1 MRNFVPSKMTRFIFE
16 DDFVI
21 CELDDSLPVL
31 KHRWKKEPP
40 GELFRNTL
48 LKILEHY
55 KEFRKQYDD
64 LAWLAD
70 TQRLGELDHETER
83 WLANT
88 WDDLIF
94 NKAKVKLHAVIL
106 GDDLFAEYAMEKFKM
121 DAEEKRDRDVLL
133 GVFVDEEEAYD
144 WIRTR

>member
-1 MRNFVPSKMTRFIFE
+1 MLHFVFE

-31 KHRWKKEPP
+31 KHRWKKEPT
-40 GELFRNTL
+40 GQHFRDTL
-48 LKILEHY
+48 LKIFEHY
-55 KEFRKQYDD
+55 KSFSKKYSD

-70 TQRLGELDHETER
+70 TQQLGELDRETEK
-83 WLANT
+83 WLADV
-88 WDDLIF
+88 WDDLLF
-94 NKAKVKLHAVIL
+94 GKGGVKFHAVIL

-121 DAEEKRDRDVLL
+121 EADEKLGRDVQL

>member
-1 MRNFVPSKMTRFIFE
+1 MSMLHFVFE
-16 DDFVI
+16 DDYVI

-31 KHRWKKEPP
+31 KHRWKKEPT
-40 GELFRNTL
+40 GQHFRETL

-55 KEFRKQYDD
+55 KSFGNKYRD

-70 TQRLGELDHETER
+70 TQQLGELDRETEK
-83 WLANT
+83 WLADV
-88 WDDLIF
+88 WDDKLF
-94 NKAKVKLHAVIL
+94 GKGGVKFHAVIL

-121 DAEEKRDRDVLL
+121 EAEEKRGRDVQL
-133 GVFVDEEEAYD
+133 GVFVDEEEPYD

>member
-1 MRNFVPSKMTRFIFE
+1 MTLFVFE

-31 KHRWKKEPP
+31 KHRWKKEPT
-40 GELFRNTL
+40 GKHFRETL
-48 LKILEHY
+48 LKILDHY
-55 KEFRKQYDD
+55 KEFQKTRDE

-70 TQRLGELDHETER
+70 TQLLGELDEETEK

-88 WDDLIF
+88 WDDMLF
-94 NKAKVKLHAVIL
+94 GKGTVKVHAVIL

-121 DAEEKRDRDVLL
+121 DAEKKRDRNVQL

>member
-1 MRNFVPSKMTRFIFE
+1 MTRFIFE

-31 KHRWKKEPP
+31 KHRWKKEPT
-40 GELFRNTL
+40 GKHFRETL
-48 LKILEHY
+48 LRILELY
-55 KEFRKQYDD
+55 KEFHRTTED

-70 TQRLGELDHETER
+70 TQLLGELDHETEK
-83 WLANT
+83 WLADT
-88 WDDLIF
+88 WDDLLF
-94 NKAKVKLHAVIL
+94 NKAGVKIHAVIL

-121 DAEEKRDRDVLL
+121 DAEKKRDRDVQL
-133 GVFVDEEEAYD
+133 GVFIDEEEAYD

>member
-1 MRNFVPSKMTRFIFE
+1 MTQFVFE
-16 DDFVI
+16 DNFVI

-31 KHRWKKEPP
+31 KHRWKKEPT
-40 GELFRNTL
+40 GKHFRETL
-48 LKILEHY
+48 LKIADHY
-55 KEFRKQYDD
+55 KEYQKTYED

-70 TQRLGELDHETER
+70 TQLLGELDEETEK

-88 WDDLIF
+88 WDELLF
-94 NKAKVKLHAVIL
+94 NKVGVKIHAVIL

-121 DAEEKRDRDVLL
+121 DAEKKRDRDVQL

>member
-1 MRNFVPSKMTRFIFE
+1 MSLFVFE

-31 KHRWKKEPP
+31 KHRWKKEPT
-40 GELFRNTL
+40 GKHFRETL

-55 KEFRKQYDD
+55 REFHKSYDD

-70 TQRLGELDHETER
+70 TQQLGELDQETEK
-83 WLANT
+83 WLKAT

-94 NKAKVKLHAVIL
+94 SKGEVRIHAVIL

-121 DAEEKRDRDVLL
+121 DAEEKLDRNVQL
-133 GVFVDEEEAYD
+133 GVFEDEEEAYD

>member
-1 MRNFVPSKMTRFIFE
+1 MTRFIFE

-31 KHRWKKEPP
+31 KHRWKKEPT
-40 GELFRNTL
+40 GAHFRETL

-55 KEFRKQYDD
+55 KNFQKTYEA

-70 TQRLGELDHETER
+70 TQLLGELDRETEK

-88 WDDLIF
+88 WDDMLF
-94 NKAKVKLHAVIL
+94 AKATVTVHAVIL

-121 DAEEKRDRDVLL
+121 DAEKKRDRDVQL